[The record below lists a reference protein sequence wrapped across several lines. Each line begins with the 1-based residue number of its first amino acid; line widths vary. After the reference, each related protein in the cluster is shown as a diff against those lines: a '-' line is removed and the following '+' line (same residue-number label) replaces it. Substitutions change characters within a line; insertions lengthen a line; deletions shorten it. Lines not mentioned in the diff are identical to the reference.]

1 MRMNDRKPHANI
13 NSNINNGTTVG
24 ETTLVVSNN
33 NGGCGL
39 WTAMWGRGFGRIP
52 LDAHT
57 PSYQARQQAQ
67 RTQYKYIVSVGALG
81 HVVDGDDVE
90 RRLSH
95 GVGADVTCDRV
106 GSGVV
111 GSGVVGSGVV
121 GSGEMAWVRPL
132 SARAWAQEPVQEWQA
147 WAFFQF
153 QSSLAITSFVSM
165 H

>member
-1 MRMNDRKPHANI
+1 M
-13 NSNINNGTTVG
+13 
-24 ETTLVVSNN
+24 
-33 NGGCGL
+33 
-39 WTAMWGRGFGRIP
+39 
-52 LDAHT
+52 
-57 PSYQARQQAQ
+57 
-67 RTQYKYIVSVGALG
+67 
-81 HVVDGDDVE
+81 
-90 RRLSH
+90 
-95 GVGADVTCDRV
+95 TCDRV